1 MLMLE
6 VREGFSVEEHM
17 STVRVL
23 ELRKPA
29 LQEFGQIF
37 QAHYDLVYRTAY
49 SITRTAEDAE
59 DVVQSIFLMLLRR
72 ESLPDITS
80 NPKGYFYRAAV
91 NLSLKTIRSRQRHV
105 LTGDS
110 ERFESAMDTATS
122 DRDEELDRVLWQA
135 IAELNEGAAQT
146 LILRYIHGY
155 SLAEIAKLLGTTR
168 STVAVSLFRSRTRL
182 KKLVRDAQHER

>member
-1 MLMLE
+1 MPDAH
-6 VREGFSVEEHM
+6 EGFSVEEHM
-17 STVRVL
+17 STVTVL

-37 QAHYDLVYRTAY
+37 QEHYDLIYRTAY
-49 SITRTAEDAE
+49 SITRAPEDAE
-59 DVVQSIFLMLLRR
+59 DVVQTIFLRLLRR
-72 ESLPDITS
+72 ESLPDLTT

-105 LTGDS
+105 LTGGS
-110 ERFESAMDTATS
+110 EEFESAGDPGNS
-122 DRDEELDRVLWQA
+122 DGSEELDRELWKA
-135 IAELNEGAAQT
+135 IAELNESAAQI

-155 SLAEIAKLLGTTR
+155 SLAGIAKLLGTSS

-182 KKLVRDAQHER
+182 KKLIRASQGEQS

>member
-1 MLMLE
+1 
-6 VREGFSVEEHM
+6 M
-17 STVRVL
+17 STARVL

-37 QAHYDLVYRTAY
+37 QEHYDLVYRTAY

-59 DVVQSIFLMLLRR
+59 DVVQSIFLRLLRR
-72 ESLPDITS
+72 ESLPDLTS

-110 ERFESAMDTATS
+110 EKFESAGNTATS
-122 DRDEELDRVLWQA
+122 DSDEELDRVLWHA

-168 STVAVSLFRSRTRL
+168 STVAVSLFRSRMRL
-182 KKLVRDAQHER
+182 KKFIRASQGEQS